1 MQIRMSVNSRI
12 MMLCQLD
19 DLAMNETCNHYGLTR
34 VPSNG
39 RRGWWFTGSVD
50 AWRKLAD
57 DVDYR
62 MDSGWSRDC
71 RTRKRDGLHDRIN
84 KYVDKSFNLC

>member
-1 MQIRMSVNSRI
+1 MQITMSVNSRI

-19 DLAMNETCNHYGLTR
+19 DIAINETCNHYGLMR
-34 VPSNG
+34 IPDNG

-62 MDSGWSRDC
+62 TDTGWSRDC
-71 RTRKRDGLHDRIN
+71 RTRKSDGLHGRIN
-84 KYVDKSFNLC
+84 KHLAKVAA